1 MSKKMRGNIMLL
13 ITAAIWGSAFV
24 AQKSGMDHVGPFLF
38 NGTRLLIAVITLTPV
53 IAFFDAQR
61 RKEEGYTE
69 PTAEDK
75 KKTRR
80 LVMIGGGIVGA
91 VLFAASSFQ
100 QVGMVWTTAGK
111 AGFVTALYM
120 VLVPIL
126 SIALGKVP
134 RVITWLCVA
143 LGAVGLFLLCVPA
156 DEGFSGINKGDII
169 MLGSALCFALHI
181 LVIDHFSPM
190 MDGVRLSR
198 MQFLTAGVLS
208 IIAVL
213 LGFDARAGYSFDFQA
228 LLACA
233 VPLLYSGVLSA
244 GVGYTLQIIAQ
255 KDTDPTVASLL
266 MSLESVFAVISGAI
280 ILGEQMGLREIVGCV
295 LMFAAIII
303 IQLPDKKKE

>member
-38 NGTRLLIAVITLTPV
+38 NGTRMLIAVITLTPA

-61 RKEEGYTE
+61 RKEPGYIE
-69 PTAEDK
+69 PSAEDK
-75 KKTRR
+75 KKERK
-80 LVMIGGGIVGA
+80 LVLIGGGIVGA
-91 VLFAASSFQ
+91 VLFIASSFQ

-126 SIALGKVP
+126 SIFFGKRP
-134 RVITWLCVA
+134 RAVTWPCVA
-143 LGAVGLFLLCVPA
+143 LGAIGLFLLCVPK

-169 MLGSALCFALHI
+169 MLGSALCFAMHI
-181 LVIDHFSPM
+181 LVIDHYSPL

-198 MQFLTAGVLS
+198 MQFLTAGALS
-208 IIAVL
+208 MLAVL
-213 LGFDARAGYSFDFQA
+213 LGFDAKSGYFFEMDA
-228 LLACA
+228 LISCA
-233 VPLLYSGVLSA
+233 VPILYAGVLSA
-244 GVGYTLQIIAQ
+244 GVGYTLQVVAQ

-280 ILGEQMGLREIVGCV
+280 ILGEQMGLREIIGCV

-303 IQLPDKKKE
+303 IQLPEKKDK